1 MNTEEIISEL
11 NGIRFKCHHE
21 KASSGFH
28 FNIFEILNLSTNEVR
43 THSAFISE
51 LLNRKGRHGQGDAFL
66 KLFLNLIEIQ
76 NFDTRNSRVEI
87 ETYIGEIN
95 DDKTEGGRL
104 DIFIATKNSPNII
117 IENKIYAG
125 DQTNQL
131 LRYSNF
137 DPSAILIYLTL
148 DGRNSSEQFE
158 GQNVISLSYSQD
170 VTRWLEECIL
180 ITNQIPVIKETLF
193 QYLNLIRKLTQQ
205 YALEDMEK
213 EIYALLLKN
222 PDYALTIQD
231 SFNAYNAIKTKIR
244 KSFFERIKEIYS
256 DRISVESSMTNV
268 SKDLFI
274 SLCFDEDSS
283 GVYIGYR
290 LHQSG
295 WKINNSE
302 LARKC
307 SDFLRSVDRRFKSNK
322 NWIGWIVPDPFAT
335 QVRFVEHDF
344 SILNQFNQENE
355 ENDIDAFIAT
365 ISNFES
371 TTTEKLKNFILEN
384 YPD

>member
-11 NGIRFKCHHE
+11 NGIRLKCHHE

-51 LLNRKGRHGQGDAFL
+51 LLDRKGRHGQGDVFL
-66 KLFLNLIEIQ
+66 RIFLSLIEIQ
-76 NFDTRNSRVEI
+76 NFDTENSRVEI

-117 IENKIYAG
+117 IENKIYAV

-137 DPSAILIYLTL
+137 DPSATLIYLTL
-148 DGRNSSEQFE
+148 DGRNSSERFE
-158 GQNVISLSYSQD
+158 GQNVIALSYSQD
-170 VTRWLEECIL
+170 ITRWLEECML
-180 ITNQIPVIKETLF
+180 ITNHIPVIKETLS

-205 YALEDMEK
+205 YALEHMEK
-213 EIYALLLKN
+213 EIYALLIKN

-231 SFNAYNAIKTKIR
+231 SYNALNAIKNKIR
-244 KSFFERIKEIYS
+244 KSFFTRIKEHFP
-256 DRISVESSMTNV
+256 DRMSTEESMIKVNQ
-268 SKDLFI
+268 DLF
-274 SLCFDEDSS
+274 LCLCLDEDSS
-283 GVYIGYR
+283 GVYLGYR
-290 LHQSG
+290 LYQNG
-295 WKINNSE
+295 WEVNNSE
-302 LARKC
+302 LGRKC
-307 SDFLRSVDRRFKSNK
+307 AKYLQALDRRFVSNK
-322 NWIGWIVPDPFAT
+322 NWIGWIIPEPFQT
-335 QVRFVEHDF
+335 QVRFIEHDF
-344 SILNQFNQENE
+344 PILNQFNQENE
-355 ENDIDAFIAT
+355 NNELDAFVTEIKE
-365 ISNFES
+365 FES
-371 TTTEKLKNFILEN
+371 TTTAQLKNFMLEN

>member
-11 NGIRFKCHHE
+11 NGIRLKCHHE

-51 LLNRKGRHGQGDAFL
+51 LLDRKGRHGQGDVFL
-66 KLFLNLIEIQ
+66 RIFLSLIEIQ
-76 NFDTRNSRVEI
+76 NFDTENSRVEI

-117 IENKIYAG
+117 IENKIYAV

-137 DPSAILIYLTL
+137 DPSATLIYLTL

-158 GQNVISLSYSQD
+158 GQNVIALSYSQD
-170 VTRWLEECIL
+170 ITRWLEECIL
-180 ITNQIPVIKETLF
+180 ITNHIPVIKETLS

-213 EIYALLLKN
+213 EIYALLIKN

-231 SFNAYNAIKTKIR
+231 SYNALNAIKNKIR
-244 KSFFERIKEIYS
+244 KSFFTRIKEHFP
-256 DRISVESSMTNV
+256 DRMSTEESMIKVNQ
-268 SKDLFI
+268 DLF
-274 SLCFDEDSS
+274 LCLCLDEDSS
-283 GVYIGYR
+283 GVYLGYR
-290 LHQSG
+290 LYQNG
-295 WKINNSE
+295 WEVNNSE
-302 LARKC
+302 LGRKYAKY
-307 SDFLRSVDRRFKSNK
+307 LQALDRRFVSNK
-322 NWIGWIVPDPFAT
+322 NWIGWIIPEPFQT
-335 QVRFVEHDF
+335 QVRFIDHDF
-344 SILNQFNQENE
+344 PILNQFNQENE
-355 ENDIDAFIAT
+355 NNELDAFVTAIKE
-365 ISNFES
+365 FES
-371 TTTEKLKNFILEN
+371 TTTAQLKNFMLEN

>member
-11 NGIRFKCHHE
+11 NGIRLKCHHE

-51 LLNRKGRHGQGDAFL
+51 LLDRKGRHGQGDVFL
-66 KLFLNLIEIQ
+66 RIFLSLIEIQ
-76 NFDTRNSRVEI
+76 NFDTENSRVEI

-117 IENKIYAG
+117 IENKIYAV

-137 DPSAILIYLTL
+137 DPSATLIYLTL
-148 DGRNSSEQFE
+148 DGRNSSERFE
-158 GQNVISLSYSQD
+158 GQNVIALSYSQD
-170 VTRWLEECIL
+170 ITRWLEECML
-180 ITNQIPVIKETLF
+180 ITNHIPVIKETLS

-205 YALEDMEK
+205 YALEHMEK
-213 EIYALLLKN
+213 EIYALLIKN

-231 SFNAYNAIKTKIR
+231 SYNALNAIKNKIR
-244 KSFFERIKEIYS
+244 KSFFTRIKEHFP
-256 DRISVESSMTNV
+256 DRMSTEESMIKVNQ
-268 SKDLFI
+268 DLF
-274 SLCFDEDSS
+274 LCLCLDEDSS
-283 GVYIGYR
+283 GVYLGYR
-290 LHQSG
+290 LYQNG
-295 WKINNSE
+295 WEVNNSE
-302 LARKC
+302 LGRKC
-307 SDFLRSVDRRFKSNK
+307 AKYLQALDRRFVSNK
-322 NWIGWIVPDPFAT
+322 NWIGWIIPEPFQT
-335 QVRFVEHDF
+335 QVRFIDHDF
-344 SILNQFNQENE
+344 PILNQFNQENE
-355 ENDIDAFIAT
+355 NNELDAFMNAIKE
-365 ISNFES
+365 FES
-371 TTTEKLKNFILEN
+371 TTTAQLKNFMLEN